1 MTWWA
6 WLVLGLLLL
15 GGEMLTP
22 GGFFLLFFGIG
33 ALAVGLL
40 QLGGMGGPSWLQW
53 LLFSVISVATLAG
66 LRPRLM
72 GRLARRAGGAEEGVT
87 GEVAVIEAPLA
98 PGATGRAELRG
109 TVWSARNLGP
119 EALAAG
125 DRARVERV
133 EDLVLLVRKEA

>member
-1 MTWWA
+1 MAWWA

-22 GGFFLLFFGIG
+22 GGFFLIFFGIG

-53 LLFSVISVATLAG
+53 LLFSVISLATLVG
-66 LRPRLM
+66 IRPRLM
-72 GRLARRAGGAEEGVT
+72 GRLARRGAGAEEGVT
-87 GEVAVIEAPLA
+87 GEVALIQAPLP
-98 PGATGRAELRG
+98 PGAMGQAELRG
-109 TVWSARNLGP
+109 TVWSVRNLGP
-119 EALAAG
+119 EALAVG

-133 EDLVLLVRKEA
+133 EDLVLQVRKEA

>member
-1 MTWWA
+1 MAWWA

-40 QLGGMGGPSWLQW
+40 QLGGMGGPNWLHW
-53 LLFSVISVATLAG
+53 LLFSVISLATLLG
-66 LRPRLM
+66 IRPRLV
-72 GRLARRAGGAEEGVT
+72 GRLARRGAGAEEGVT
-87 GEVAVIEAPLA
+87 GEVALIEAPLA

-133 EDLVLLVRKEA
+133 ENLVLLVRKEA